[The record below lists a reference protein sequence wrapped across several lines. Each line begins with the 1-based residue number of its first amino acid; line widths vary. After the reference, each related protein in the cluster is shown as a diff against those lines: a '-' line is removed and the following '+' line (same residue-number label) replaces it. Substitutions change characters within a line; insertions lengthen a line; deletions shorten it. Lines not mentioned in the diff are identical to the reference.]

1 MVQTQVGDGY
11 EIRDLS
17 LASQG
22 EKAIKWAED
31 HMPVLRMI
39 RERFE
44 KEKPLTNVIVGACLH
59 VTKETAVLVRT
70 LKAGGAKVYLCASNP
85 LSTQDSVAA
94 ALVKSGINVYAWRDM
109 DTEGY
114 YRAIA
119 SVIKAR
125 PNVTLDDGADL
136 VSTIAKLKH
145 GEGGEEMK
153 IVKKILEEKGDWW
166 SNVWGGAE
174 ETTTGVIRLRA
185 MAEEGTLPYP
195 ILATNDTPTKWDFD
209 NVHGTGQS
217 TWDGIMRATS
227 ELIAGKVVVV
237 AGYGHC
243 GRGIAL
249 RAKGLGARRV
259 IAVEIN
265 PHRALTAAL
274 EGIDVMPM
282 YKAAEVGDIFVTA
295 TGCKDV
301 IRREHMEKMKDGVIL
316 ANAGHFDVEINLK
329 DLESLAVSKEE
340 IRPNVDE
347 YKLKNGRKIYLL
359 GKGRLVNLVAAEG
372 HPSSV
377 MDMSFSDQALA
388 VEWVVK
394 HKEELKKLGNV
405 VLDIPKEIDVTVAE
419 LKCKA
424 LGIELEELTKEQLAY
439 LKGWREGTA

>member
-1 MVQTQVGDGY
+1 MTQVGKNY
-11 EIRDLS
+11 EIKDIG

-22 EKAIKWAED
+22 EKLIRWAED
-31 HMPVLRMI
+31 HMPVLKMI

-44 KEKPLTNVIVGACLH
+44 KEKPLKNVVVGACLH

-70 LKAGGAKVYLCASNP
+70 LQAGGATVYLCASNP
-85 LSTQDSVAA
+85 LSTQDPVAA
-94 ALVKSGINVYAWRDM
+94 ALVKHGIGVYAWYGM

-114 YRAIA
+114 YRSIA
-119 SVIKAR
+119 NVIKAR

-145 GEGGEEMK
+145 KEGGEEIK
-153 IVKKILEEKGDWW
+153 IVKKVLGEGGDWW

-185 MAEEGTLPYP
+185 MAEEGKLPYP
-195 ILATNDTPTKWDFD
+195 ILATNDTPTKWEFD
-209 NVHGTGQS
+209 NVWGTGQS
-217 TWDGIMRATS
+217 TLDGIMRATS

-259 IAVEIN
+259 IVTEIN

-282 YKAAEVGDIFVTA
+282 YKAAEVGDIFITA

-301 IRREHMEKMKDGVIL
+301 IRKEHIEKMKDGAIL

-340 IRPNVDE
+340 IRPNVE
-347 YKLKNGRKIYLL
+347 
-359 GKGRLVNLVAAEG
+359 
-372 HPSSV
+372 
-377 MDMSFSDQALA
+377 
-388 VEWVVK
+388 
-394 HKEELKKLGNV
+394 
-405 VLDIPKEIDVTVAE
+405 
-419 LKCKA
+419 
-424 LGIELEELTKEQLAY
+424 
-439 LKGWREGTA
+439 

>member
-1 MVQTQVGDGY
+1 MTQVGKNY
-11 EIRDLS
+11 EIKDIG

-22 EKAIKWAED
+22 EKLIRWAED
-31 HMPVLRMI
+31 HMPVLKMI

-44 KEKPLTNVIVGACLH
+44 KEKPLKNVVVGACLH

-70 LKAGGAKVYLCASNP
+70 LQAGGATVYLCASNP
-85 LSTQDSVAA
+85 LSTQDPVAA
-94 ALVKSGINVYAWRDM
+94 ALVKHGIGVYAWYGM

-114 YRAIA
+114 YRSIA
-119 SVIKAR
+119 NVIKAR

-145 GEGGEEMK
+145 KEGGEEIK
-153 IVKKILEEKGDWW
+153 IVKKVLGEGGDWW

-185 MAEEGTLPYP
+185 MAEEGKLPYP
-195 ILATNDTPTKWDFD
+195 ILATNDTPTKWEFD
-209 NVHGTGQS
+209 NVWGTGQS
-217 TWDGIMRATS
+217 TLDGIMRATS

-259 IAVEIN
+259 IVTEIN

-282 YKAAEVGDIFVTA
+282 YKAAEVGDIFITA

-301 IRREHMEKMKDGVIL
+301 IRKEHIEKMKDGAIL

-340 IRPNVDE
+340 IRPNVEE
-347 YKLKNGRKIYLL
+347 YRLKDGRRIYLL
-359 GKGRLVNLVAAEG
+359 CKGRLVNLVAAEG

-388 VEWVVK
+388 VEWIVK
-394 HKEELKKLGNV
+394 HRDELKKLGNV
-405 VLDIPKEIDVTVAE
+405 VLDIPKEIDMTVAE

-424 LGIELEELTKEQLAY
+424 MGIELEQLTKEQMAY
-439 LKGWREGTA
+439 LRGWREGTA

>member
-1 MVQTQVGDGY
+1 
-11 EIRDLS
+11 
-17 LASQG
+17 
-22 EKAIKWAED
+22 
-31 HMPVLRMI
+31 
-39 RERFE
+39 
-44 KEKPLTNVIVGACLH
+44 
-59 VTKETAVLVRT
+59 
-70 LKAGGAKVYLCASNP
+70 
-85 LSTQDSVAA
+85 
-94 ALVKSGINVYAWRDM
+94 
-109 DTEGY
+109 
-114 YRAIA
+114 
-119 SVIKAR
+119 
-125 PNVTLDDGADL
+125 
-136 VSTIAKLKH
+136 
-145 GEGGEEMK
+145 
-153 IVKKILEEKGDWW
+153 
-166 SNVWGGAE
+166 
-174 ETTTGVIRLRA
+174 
-185 MAEEGTLPYP
+185 
-195 ILATNDTPTKWDFD
+195 
-209 NVHGTGQS
+209 
-217 TWDGIMRATS
+217 MRATS

-249 RAKGLGARRV
+249 RAKGHGARRV

-282 YKAAEVGDIFVTA
+282 SKAAEVGDIFITA

-301 IRREHMEKMKDGVIL
+301 IRKEHMEKMKDGVIL

-347 YKLKNGRKIYLL
+347 YRLKDGRKIYLL

-388 VEWVVK
+388 VEWIVK
-394 HKEELKKLGNV
+394 HRDELKKMGNI
-405 VLDIPKEIDVTVAE
+405 VLDIPKEIDMTVAE

-424 LGIELEELTKEQLAY
+424 LGIELEKLTEEQLAY

>member
-17 LASQG
+17 LADQG
-22 EKAIKWAED
+22 EKAIRWAED

-39 RERFE
+39 KERFTL
-44 KEKPLTNVIVGACLH
+44 EKPLRGVTVGACLH
-59 VTKETAVLVRT
+59 VTKETAVLVKA
-70 LKAGGAKVYLCASNP
+70 LQAGGATVYLCASNP
-85 LSTQDSVAA
+85 LSTQDHVAA
-94 ALVKSGINVYAWRDM
+94 ALVKAGIHVFAWHGM
-109 DTEGY
+109 DAEGY
-114 YRAIA
+114 YRAIGN
-119 SVIKAR
+119 VIKAR

-145 GEGGEEMK
+145 GEGGVEVE
-153 IVKKILEEKGDWW
+153 IVKKVLEKKGDWW

-195 ILATNDTPTKWDFD
+195 ILATNDTPTKWEFD
-209 NVHGTGQS
+209 NIWGTGQS
-217 TWDGIMRATS
+217 TIDGIMRATS

-282 YKAAEVGDIFVTA
+282 SKAAEVGDIFVTA

-301 IRREHMEKMKDGVIL
+301 IRKEHMEKMKDGAIL

-347 YKLKNGRKIYLL
+347 YRLKDGRKIYLL

-388 VEWVVK
+388 VEWIVK
-394 HKEELKKLGNV
+394 HRDELKKIGNV
-405 VLDIPKEIDVTVAE
+405 VLDIPKEIDMTVAE

-424 LGIELEELTKEQLAY
+424 LGIELEKLTEEQLTY

>member
-1 MVQTQVGDGY
+1 MAQTQVGDGY
-11 EIRDLS
+11 EVRDLS
-17 LASQG
+17 LAPQG
-22 EKAIKWAED
+22 EKAIRWAED

-39 RERFE
+39 KERFAS
-44 KEKPLTNVIVGACLH
+44 EKPLKGVVVGACLH
-59 VTKETAVLVRT
+59 VTKETAVLVKT
-70 LKAGGAKVYLCASNP
+70 LRAGGAIVYLCASNP
-85 LSTQDSVAA
+85 LSTQDHVAA
-94 ALVKSGINVYAWRDM
+94 ALVRAGIHTFAWHGM

-114 YRAIA
+114 YRAIGN
-119 SVIKAR
+119 VIKAR

-145 GEGGEEMK
+145 GEGGAEVE
-153 IVKKILEEKGDWW
+153 IVKKVLGEEGDWW
-166 SNVWGGAE
+166 SNVWGGTE

-195 ILATNDTPTKWDFD
+195 ILATNDTPTKWEFD
-209 NVHGTGQS
+209 NVWGTGQS
-217 TWDGIMRATS
+217 TIDGIMRATS

-282 YKAAEVGDIFVTA
+282 YKAAEVGDIFITA

-301 IRREHMEKMKDGVIL
+301 IRKEHIEKMKDGAVL

-347 YKLKNGRKIYLL
+347 YRLKDGRKIYLL

-388 VEWVVK
+388 VEWIVK
-394 HKEELKKLGNV
+394 HRNELKKIVNV
-405 VLDIPKEIDVTVAE
+405 VLDIPKEIDTTVAE

-424 LGIELEELTKEQLAY
+424 LGIELEKLTKEQLAY